1 LTTLREPAGRRS
13 GSGEGSLRGL
23 SRLLVPRMLAAG
35 SLVTSATAFRVGASW
50 LVLLVERTPI
60 LMRLAVQASV
70 GGAETGK
77 AQVAFRDDLIA
88 LARDS
93 AEVSWRELRRGVDD
107 LDAFTRPDDEPA
119 VRPHRPYRV
128 KP

>member
-1 LTTLREPAGRRS
+1 VAREAVREVAS
-13 GSGEGSLRGL
+13 ALL

-35 SLVTSATAFRVGASW
+35 SLVSSATAFRVGVGCLELW
-50 LVLLVERTPI
+50 LERAPGLV
-60 LMRLAVQASV
+60 RLAAQASL
-70 GGAETGK
+70 GGAQTGS
-77 AQVAFRDDLIA
+77 ARAAFRDDFLA

-107 LDAFTRPDDEPA
+107 LDAFTRPDEEPGE
-119 VRPHRPYRV
+119 RPHRPYRV